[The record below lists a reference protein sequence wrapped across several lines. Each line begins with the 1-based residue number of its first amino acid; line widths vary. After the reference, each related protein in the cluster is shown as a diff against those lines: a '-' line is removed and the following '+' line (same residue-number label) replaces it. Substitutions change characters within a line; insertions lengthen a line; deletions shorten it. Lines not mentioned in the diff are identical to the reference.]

1 VSVQIS
7 IEDYKFSDLIDIV
20 DFKQLLESFYKAT
33 KIPNTLLDSGNK
45 IISQFGLTKAC
56 SQFYKTNFESD
67 LLKEFIDGKKPYSF
81 CKNGLMYYSTP
92 IVVENH
98 HLATLILGE
107 FLDKTPNKLFF
118 TQQAEKFNYDKI
130 KYLEAINSIPI
141 IKKEQIESLMNCIVQ
156 MAKMLANNALLK
168 FRETKLEDNL
178 NKSTEEKSE
187 LKNILDFS
195 PIGIAWSDEDG
206 NIKYLNHQFIKLFG
220 YTIDDIPTVQVWY
233 EKAYPDIKYKK
244 EVIEPWHKEV
254 VISKQTGILVP
265 DLEVTIRC
273 KDGSERRVFVRVSW
287 IGNKRLVN
295 FNDITQHW
303 KSELR
308 NHIHDSMLEM
318 VAKNT
323 SLSDILNTI
332 VKNMEYEDPG
342 SFCSVLLLDKDEKH
356 LILGAA
362 PNLPDFYNKAVNGVK
377 IAEGVGSCGSAAY
390 LKTRV
395 IADDISTHKY
405 WQPYKSLAL
414 RAGLASCWSEP
425 IMSSTGKL
433 LGTFAIYHSKPSIP
447 NSSDMERINFA
458 ANLAS
463 IAIENRN
470 TRLELEHRA
479 YFDYLTD
486 LPNRRYFI
494 EQAELELSR
503 YHRYGGE
510 LSLIMFDIDHFKQI
524 NDKYG
529 HSIGDLVLQNLAKIS
544 RLILRDVDLIGR
556 IGGEEFAIILPQ
568 TNISEALNVAK
579 RLQTA
584 ILNEKIIVN
593 EEISFNFAASF
604 GITSACKC
612 TNIDD
617 LLIQVDLA
625 LYKAKNSGRNQIC
638 ISNKND

>member
-1 VSVQIS
+1 MSVQIS

-107 FLDKTPNKLFF
+107 FLDKAPSKLFF

>member
-1 VSVQIS
+1 MSVQIS

-107 FLDKTPNKLFF
+107 FLDKTPNKIFF

-220 YTIDDIPTVQVWY
+220 YTIDDIPNVQVWY

-593 EEISFNFAASF
+593 EEISFNFTASF